1 MTKPFAVAEAVM
13 THVGGLHA
21 RPSVKVTK
29 LAKAF
34 PCAIELATA
43 KEGPW
48 VDAKSIV
55 KVMATRAPTGA
66 TVYLRARG
74 ERADVA
80 VAELKRLIDRLD
92 EDTRDAAEA

>member
-1 MTKPFAVAEAVM
+1 M

-48 VDAKSIV
+48 VNAKSIV
-55 KVMATRAPTGA
+55 KVMATRAAAGA

-74 ERADVA
+74 DRADVA
-80 VAELKRLIDRLD
+80 VAELKRLIEQLD
-92 EDTRDAAEA
+92 EESRDAAES